1 MPQNQQPP
9 WGPPPQPPGNNPY
22 GTPGPPDRRPK
33 WARKRI
39 VIPAAVVLFLVGVG
53 IGAADDPA
61 ATEKAADA
69 KAAPSATVTA
79 AATVTATPAPSVTE
93 TVTASPEPAPTVTKT
108 RTVRVTVPPAAED
121 DGSSGGSGSGG
132 GGATYY
138 ANCSAA
144 RVAGAAPVHAGE
156 PGYGRHLDRDGDGV
170 GCE

>member
-1 MPQNQQPP
+1 MSQSQQPP
-9 WGPPPQPPGNNPY
+9 WGPPPPPPGSTPY
-22 GTPGPPDRRPK
+22 GPSALPDRRPK

-61 ATEKAADA
+61 ATQKTAAA
-69 KAAPSATVTA
+69 KAAPSAT
-79 AATVTATPAPSVTE
+79 ATVTATPAPSVTE

-132 GGATYY
+132 GSSSTYY
-138 ANCSAA
+138 ANCTAVRA
-144 RVAGAAPVHAGE
+144 AGAAPIHAGE

-170 GCE
+170 ACE